1 MRGLLRLLAWGVTA
15 ATSRAQLAQVEEAA
29 HTLGVSLARRTVHSI
44 TVPESELL
52 AYNRTPVNVQLQDI
66 KPNIVDMTNPSFDDL
81 DILDNEIEI
90 VEYVDGV
97 ENGDRKVPNVFPD
110 TKRFLS
116 TSFKNQLKTLT
127 KLGSS
132 IRRQRIFSRAE
143 PEAEVTN
150 YNNNSQEGFPVA
162 ALKLEP
168 ADEFAPGPLLGYSDN
183 QSVESEPAAGQAGQR
198 RGVRRRLYLEPSSP
212 PMELPGPSR
221 PKQRRYRGEMLER
234 VCDERV

>member
-29 HTLGVSLARRTVHSI
+29 HTLGVPLARRTVHCI

-52 AYNRTPVNVQLQDI
+52 AYNRTPVNVQLQLI
-66 KPNIVDMTNPSFDDL
+66 KPNTVDMTNPSLDDL
-81 DILDNEIEI
+81 DILDNEIAI

-97 ENGDRKVPNVFPD
+97 ENGEREVLNTFPD
-110 TKRFLS
+110 TTGFSS

-132 IRRQRIFSRAE
+132 VRRKRIFSRAE
-143 PEAEVTN
+143 PEAEVN
-150 YNNNSQEGFPVA
+150 NCNNNNQESFPVA
-162 ALKLEP
+162 APKLEP
-168 ADEFAPGPLLGYSDN
+168 DDEFAPGPLLESDA
-183 QSVESEPAAGQAGQR
+183 AAGQAGER
-198 RGVRRRLYLEPSSP
+198 RGARRRLYLEPSSP

-221 PKQRRYRGEMLER
+221 PKQRRYSGEMLAR
-234 VCDERV
+234 VINPFRLTE